1 MEDGAGDISAGAH
14 DNRRD
19 VEGHVTRTGDNAK
32 VRLRSSGAGRRKQLH
47 LTEVAD
53 LGRIRGKRSTNGLAH
68 VTEDKVGDQAAGGGS
83 DGSDDGSL
91 EASQGGKG
99 HGARSDELIGIQGA
113 GAVNA
118 AGVVVSGLGGD
129 LTNETSNG

>member
-19 VEGHVTRTGDNAK
+19 VEGHVTRAGDNAK
-32 VRLRSSGAGRRKQLH
+32 VRLRSSGAGRRKKLH
-47 LTEVAD
+47 LTEIAD
-53 LGRIRGKRSTNGLAH
+53 LVWTAGNRSANSLAH

-83 DGSDDGSL
+83 DSSDDGSL
-91 EASQGGKG
+91 EASGASNG
-99 HGARSDELIGIQGA
+99 HGAPSDELIGIQGA
-113 GAVNA
+113 GVINA